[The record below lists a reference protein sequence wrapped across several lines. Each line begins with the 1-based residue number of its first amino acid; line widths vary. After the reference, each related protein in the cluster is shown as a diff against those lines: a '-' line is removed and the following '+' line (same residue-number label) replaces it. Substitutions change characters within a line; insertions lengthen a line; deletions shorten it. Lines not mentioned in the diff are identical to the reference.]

1 MHEKYDFIVKGFLIN
16 QYSKG
21 NSEMF
26 AVNHP
31 RSRDI
36 ENELQE
42 KVDNPKPFPD
52 GRSLYFPYTVSGFR
66 VTKHARIYLKY
77 FFLVPLGYD
86 YMKWVS
92 KNYKNWPALGN
103 KWKNWD
109 TEFKLPKAQSLL
121 KLRAKSSSRRLTS
134 IQQGSLPCWDSRDLC
149 RDPIFHHFAVSFT
162 HFSLA
167 VRDNAER

>member
-1 MHEKYDFIVKGFLIN
+1 MKNMISLWKDFLWIN
-16 QYSKG
+16 IAKELRDVCSK
-21 NSEMF
+21 SPSKQRH
-26 AVNHP
+26 V
-31 RSRDI
+31 

-66 VTKHARIYLKY
+66 VTKYADIYLKY

-86 YMKWVS
+86 CMKSVS

-109 TEFKLPKAQSLL
+109 TEFKLPKAQFLL
-121 KLRAKSSSRRLTS
+121 S
-134 IQQGSLPCWDSRDLC
+134 
-149 RDPIFHHFAVSFT
+149 
-162 HFSLA
+162 
-167 VRDNAER
+167 